1 MYRNLNDY
9 ELLYMVCDENDSF
22 DVLMKK
28 YEPLINKVSR
38 KYQHLSKRF
47 GYELDDLM
55 QIGYLALYKASSFYD
70 IYNEAMFYT
79 YFKTSLNNAFLACIK
94 LNTTNKKEALNKAL
108 SYDIEISDGV
118 CYLDLFSDKKVSRD
132 YSKELIVFKNSMP
145 FISSCVFELFY
156 NGYTKEEISLLLDE
170 KISSIKK
177 IFIEIRK
184 HALTYKSLFFC

>member
-70 IYNEAMFYT
+70 IYND
-79 YFKTSLNNAFLACIK
+79 
-94 LNTTNKKEALNKAL
+94 L
-108 SYDIEISDGV
+108 S
-118 CYLDLFSDKKVSRD
+118 
-132 YSKELIVFKNSMP
+132 KN
-145 FISSCVFELFY
+145 IIC
-156 NGYTKEEISLLLDE
+156 N
-170 KISSIKK
+170 
-177 IFIEIRK
+177 IR
-184 HALTYKSLFFC
+184 S